1 MYTTEEAFLELK
13 SLGLATNITVF
24 RRWMREGKIKPLKP
38 ENETHYKLGYR
49 IEEKELHRFIK
60 ERAPKVMNLINENKE
75 LKRKIEILEKQRKN
89 R

>member
-38 ENETHYKLGYR
+38 QNETYYKLGYR

-60 ERAPKVMNLINENKE
+60 ERAPKVMSLIIENKE
-75 LKRKIEILEKQRKN
+75 LKQRIKKLENQ
-89 R
+89 

>member
-1 MYTTEEAFLELK
+1 LYTTEEAFLELK

-38 ENETHYKLGYR
+38 QNETHYKLGYR

-60 ERAPKVMNLINENKE
+60 ERAPKVMSLIIENKE
-75 LKRKIEILEKQRKN
+75 LKKKIKKLENQQKN
-89 R
+89 M